1 MFKNCPQAKVN
12 INIECE
18 HGLTSL
24 AEHAAPRIA
33 QRWPVVAINRVQYT
47 RLEQKCLTE
56 SKLNGLKLTSIHIH
70 DVSYMMVLKYARRM
84 PLSELK
90 TLDMQVQEAKRFV
103 PSKLDR
109 V

>member
-1 MFKNCPQAKVN
+1 
-12 INIECE
+12 
-18 HGLTSL
+18 
-24 AEHAAPRIA
+24 
-33 QRWPVVAINRVQYT
+33 
-47 RLEQKCLTE
+47 
-56 SKLNGLKLTSIHIH
+56 
-70 DVSYMMVLKYARRM
+70 MMVLKYARRM